1 MVELKK
7 GKMNAVRWE
16 GKPFSVSVREV
27 DIPKIID
34 PLDAIVR
41 ITSAAICGSELHTY
55 RGRLPTK
62 HPMTFGHE
70 NMGIIEEV
78 GEKVTTLNKGDRVLV
93 GAGIGKITDFGE
105 IGQGLPGEPISY
117 GIGEIEPGALVLDG
131 GQAQFMRV
139 PFANANLLILPP
151 GNKHELDYL
160 LLADIW
166 PTAWYALECAGQVLG
181 DTIVVFGAG
190 ALIFQ
195 LVPFIH
201 CIANLLA
208 GPVGLLCAYSAI
220 LRGAIKVYSVD
231 EVPERLAKA
240 KGIGAIPINF
250 KDGDPVAQILKF
262 EPNGVDRAC
271 DCVGFEAVDSNGKN
285 VENIIITQ
293 AINVT
298 RPSGGIGFIGAY
310 FQVDNSKC
318 FPTHRHHV

>member
-93 GAGIGKITDFGE
+93 GAGIGKITDFGV

-117 GIGEIEPGALVLDG
+117 GIGKIEPGALVLDG

-151 GNKHELDYL
+151 GNEHELDYL

-166 PTAWYALECAGQVLG
+166 PTAWYALECAGQVPG

-240 KGIGAIPINF
+240 KSIGAIPINF
-250 KDGDPVAQILKF
+250 KDSDPVAQILKF

-271 DCVGFEAVDSNGKN
+271 DCVGFEAVDNNGKN

-310 FQVDNSKC
+310 FKVDNSKC